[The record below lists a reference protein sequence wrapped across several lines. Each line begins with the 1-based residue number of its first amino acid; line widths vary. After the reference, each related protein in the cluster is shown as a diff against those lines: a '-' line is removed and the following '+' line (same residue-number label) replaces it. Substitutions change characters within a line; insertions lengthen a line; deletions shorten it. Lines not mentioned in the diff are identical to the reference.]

1 MNTPTY
7 LDEHSRRSRGRLAGR
22 TPRVTGLRVDTD
34 GGLGEVLV
42 PTADPWSAILVHLD
56 PSPETAVGAET
67 LDTDLAMWFDEHGA
81 EHAHHNPTASVVAA
95 MFGRPGP
102 VFGPVVFT
110 GCTWPQPGCPVGEIR
125 DVSVAATLLL
135 AGIGPTC
142 DPTAAPDRAAEFAR
156 LHISIIPAPGRAPS
170 EAGSS
175 HRRTTRQPRAAHRKT
190 TWEAPL
196 RPGVAD
202 RPAGSN
208 ERSAERGWVNR
219 DCPSGD
225 CRRTPPTRRLRLLF
239 CPAAA
244 G

>member
-42 PTADPWSAILVHLD
+42 PTADPWSAMLVHLD
-56 PSPETAVGAET
+56 PSPETAAGGAGVET

-81 EHAHHNPTASVVAA
+81 EHARHNPTASVVAA

-156 LHISIIPAPGRAPS
+156 LHISIIPAPRA
-170 EAGSS
+170 
-175 HRRTTRQPRAAHRKT
+175 
-190 TWEAPL
+190 
-196 RPGVAD
+196 
-202 RPAGSN
+202 
-208 ERSAERGWVNR
+208 SAER
-219 DCPSGD
+219 SGEQ
-225 CRRTPPTRRLRLLF
+225 PPAHHAPAESGAQEDDLGGAATTRRSRQTS
-239 CPAAA
+239 
-244 G
+244 GE